1 MKIDHSQKSSPENK
15 DFEYD
20 YHSAEKG
27 GAGAAIETSMQ
38 SYSRHIAR
46 HLGSASKKNESKIIQ
61 NHLSEDESSEHEKD
75 DIQTNGYGGNGTHRM
90 QENNFDNIQ
99 QISDGEQEI

>member
-1 MKIDHSQKSSPENK
+1 MVIERNSNMNSPNNQ
-15 DFEYD
+15 FEYE

-46 HLGSASKKNESKIIQ
+46 HLGSGAINKEKDTRNDAHSD
-61 NHLSEDESSEHEKD
+61 DESFEKD
-75 DIQTNGYGGNGTHRM
+75 DIQTNTNRNPG
-90 QENNFDNIQ
+90 
-99 QISDGEQEI
+99 

>member
-1 MKIDHSQKSSPENK
+1 MKIDHSQSSPENK

-46 HLGSASKKNESKIIQ
+46 HLGSASKKNESKALQ

-75 DIQTNGYGGNGTHRM
+75 DIQTNGYGGTNRM
-90 QENNFDNIQ
+90 QENNFDNIE
-99 QISDGEQEI
+99 QISDGDQEV

>member
-27 GAGAAIETSMQ
+27 GAGAAIETSM
-38 SYSRHIAR
+38 
-46 HLGSASKKNESKIIQ
+46 
-61 NHLSEDESSEHEKD
+61 
-75 DIQTNGYGGNGTHRM
+75 
-90 QENNFDNIQ
+90 
-99 QISDGEQEI
+99 